1 MRMKMKKYCRLQN
14 LMNFL
19 FYNSSQK
26 PSARNGAG
34 SVQGQT
40 KKEFIR
46 REVVLLEKRLMNI
59 QELCDYTGW
68 GKTKV
73 REILKRPDSTFTIRM
88 GNRLYA
94 DKVLFDKYIEKC
106 AKYQIPI

>member
-1 MRMKMKKYCRLQN
+1 
-14 LMNFL
+14 
-19 FYNSSQK
+19 
-26 PSARNGAG
+26 
-34 SVQGQT
+34 
-40 KKEFIR
+40 
-46 REVVLLEKRLMNI
+46 MNI

-68 GKTKV
+68 GKTNV

-94 DKVLFDKYIEKC
+94 DKALFDKYIEKC

>member
-1 MRMKMKKYCRLQN
+1 MRMKMKKYCRLQY

-19 FYNSSQK
+19 FYNLSRK

-40 KKEFIR
+40 KKEFIK

-94 DKVLFDKYIEKC
+94 DKALFDKYIEKC